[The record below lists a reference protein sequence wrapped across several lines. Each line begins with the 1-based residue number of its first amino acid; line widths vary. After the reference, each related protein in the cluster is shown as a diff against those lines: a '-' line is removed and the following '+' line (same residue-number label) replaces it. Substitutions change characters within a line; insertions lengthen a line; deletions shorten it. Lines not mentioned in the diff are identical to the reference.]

1 MSQIF
6 LSRDSAVQLLMYGKR
21 KPVSETIQK
30 ESLDSG
36 THQAAAVPDIGQLV
50 LDVKAGHLRVFDLSE
65 PDGTILRVYVS

>member
-6 LSRDSAVQLLMYGKR
+6 LLRDRAVQFLMHR
-21 KPVSETIQK
+21 MRRPVNETHQM

-36 THQAAAVPDIGQLV
+36 AYQAAAVTDIGQLV
-50 LDVKAGHLRVFDLSE
+50 LDVRAGRLRVFDLAE